1 MKLKKL
7 LLKELSENENSK
19 IFVVNESGEPLYVI
33 IPFGTYAHFKYAGR
47 SEPISQKQVN
57 LTSEQIL
64 DKINQELAQWY
75 ERQNPTDMD
84 ESYFGQLHPHNEEE
98 EQDQLY
104 LETIDE

>member
-33 IPFGTYAHFKYAGR
+33 IPFGTYARFKYAGR
-47 SEPISQKQVN
+47 SESLSQKPNN
-57 LTSEQIL
+57 LTSEQKL

-75 ERQNPTDMD
+75 ERQNPTEMD
-84 ESYFGQLHPHNEEE
+84 ESYFGQMQAHNEEE